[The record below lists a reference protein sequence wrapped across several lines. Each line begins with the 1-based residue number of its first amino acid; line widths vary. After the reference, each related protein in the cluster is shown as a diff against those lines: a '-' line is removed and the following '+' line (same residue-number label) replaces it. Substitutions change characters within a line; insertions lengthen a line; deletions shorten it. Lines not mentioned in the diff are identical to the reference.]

1 MKEHKT
7 DGTCTTRPIQE
18 NTNSNFWWE
27 LLIIQKDTELKK
39 KLLQT
44 ERTVTVSGMNK
55 QAIRGA
61 LQQILVE
68 NLDV

>member
-7 DGTCTTRPIQE
+7 DGTCTTRSIRE
-18 NTNSNFWWE
+18 NTNSNFWRE
-27 LLIIQKDTELKK
+27 LLIIQKDIELKK
-39 KLLQT
+39 KLLLT
-44 ERTVTVSGMNK
+44 ERTVTTRGMNK

-61 LQQILVE
+61 LHQILVE